1 MVTRRWWAGARGSPR
16 SKRLLVARTSQAGE
30 LLGIQLDLIN
40 APQTDLRVPARGP
53 WCPGVEVLASD
64 VALESHMPNYWSRHG
79 VCVGW
84 LLLGR
89 RRTVVPLEQKA
100 RQEG

>member
-16 SKRLLVARTSQAGE
+16 SKRLLVALTSQAGE
-30 LLGIQLDLIN
+30 LLGIQLDLMN

-64 VALESHMPNYWSRHG
+64 VALESHMPNDWSRHG
-79 VCVGW
+79 VCV
-84 LLLGR
+84 
-89 RRTVVPLEQKA
+89 
-100 RQEG
+100 

>member
-1 MVTRRWWAGARGSPR
+1 MWS
-16 SKRLLVARTSQAGE
+16 L
-30 LLGIQLDLIN
+30 
-40 APQTDLRVPARGP
+40 
-53 WCPGVEVLASD
+53 LASD

-89 RRTVVPLEQKA
+89 TRTVVALRQKV
-100 RQEG
+100 RQERVMVEAHITES